1 MKKQKQKKNVIK
13 NNLYMLRIAWKVSKK
28 RVVAEFLMKALSMFK
43 SYFISLV
50 FIQVIV
56 DYISDRDL
64 QSLLYF
70 LAVSVVFFLITDYL
84 ETWFA
89 NRFLPLSNCLFY
101 KKMNDMLFTK
111 ASNLDLKCFEDSE
124 FYDMYVLASREAES
138 RIISVIA
145 NMSGVIFSF
154 VTVVALYVSMFS
166 IDRFVILIAVFPLI
180 SIFVILKK
188 INETNYSIE
197 VEKAPYSRAVGYT
210 ERVSRLRDYAEE
222 LRLYNVKNILLR
234 ILRENTGKIVDIIS
248 KFRVRQ
254 GVRSVFQLQL
264 AFTFL
269 YEGTILYSAYMVLVN
284 RSMTLGEFVVLASA
298 MKTGI
303 WTLYGLTFQMAETVK
318 NGLFVKNF
326 INFMKYE
333 PEIPED
339 QDGEPVPA
347 EFEELEFRNV
357 SFRYK
362 ENKPVL
368 RNISMKIKK
377 GEVIAIVGYNGV
389 GKTTFTKLLTR
400 LYDPYEGEILF
411 NGRPVKEYNLKQY
424 RDKFSVLSQDFKIF
438 ALSIRDNVLAGRS
451 GSDEQIYDAIDAA
464 GLSAKVRGM
473 ENGLDQILTK
483 EFEKNGA
490 VLSGGES
497 QKIAIARSFMKGF
510 QIAVFDE
517 PSSALDPVS
526 EYNLF
531 KEMLE
536 ICKDKTLIFISHR
549 LSSTVFADRIFVF
562 NDGVIEEAGTHNE
575 LYAKKGIYYKMFSS
589 QAERYIDEEEIY
601 NEK

>member
-303 WTLYGLTFQMAETVK
+303 WTLYCLTFQMAETVK
-318 NGLFVKNF
+318 NGLLVKNF
-326 INFMKYE
+326 IKYE

-362 ENKPVL
+362 
-368 RNISMKIKK
+368 
-377 GEVIAIVGYNGV
+377 
-389 GKTTFTKLLTR
+389 
-400 LYDPYEGEILF
+400 
-411 NGRPVKEYNLKQY
+411 
-424 RDKFSVLSQDFKIF
+424 
-438 ALSIRDNVLAGRS
+438 
-451 GSDEQIYDAIDAA
+451 
-464 GLSAKVRGM
+464 
-473 ENGLDQILTK
+473 
-483 EFEKNGA
+483 
-490 VLSGGES
+490 
-497 QKIAIARSFMKGF
+497 
-510 QIAVFDE
+510 
-517 PSSALDPVS
+517 
-526 EYNLF
+526 
-531 KEMLE
+531 
-536 ICKDKTLIFISHR
+536 
-549 LSSTVFADRIFVF
+549 
-562 NDGVIEEAGTHNE
+562 
-575 LYAKKGIYYKMFSS
+575 
-589 QAERYIDEEEIY
+589 
-601 NEK
+601 